1 MSLQFITGGSGAGK
15 SEYLS
20 RLVCEESV
28 RRPHDNFIVVVPE
41 QYTMETQKKLVHM
54 HSRKGILNIDV
65 VSFERLAYKVFE
77 ELGGGNRPVLD
88 DTGKNLIVRRVLEKE
103 KKKLD
108 YFGSSIEKTGFVSEL
123 KSVISEL
130 LQYGITPQ
138 QLSEIG
144 ENVKEKQQLSAKL
157 KDIRLVYE
165 EFMAF
170 LSTNYITSEEILDVL
185 CGLVEKS
192 KLIAGSEIIFD
203 GFTGFT
209 PIQYKL
215 MRLLLVYSK
224 GIKISVTIDKK
235 ERPTGHEGWNNLFFM
250 SKEMMNRLIAICE
263 EEGINVDDT
272 VCVDRDIN
280 YRYEGAKDLAYLE
293 RNLFRYKGGVYTGTP
308 ENIRIYE
315 GSNPKEELQYIVS
328 EILQLT
334 RKEGFR
340 YRDIAVVTADLETYG
355 KVAANMM
362 KQNDIPAFLDY
373 KRSVAANPYVEML
386 CSALEIVEKGYPY
399 DTMFRYLRTGLTGIS
414 RHDIDMLENYCLAVG
429 IRGSRAW
436 HEPWKKK
443 MKRSTYQPE
452 LETLNALRE
461 QIMAPFLNLE
471 AVLKD
476 KEANVRAYVTAVYE
490 FVTALHSAE
499 QIKALSE
506 CEPAGNE
513 YEQLYAKVLELF
525 DRIVELL
532 GEEKVSLKEFNRI
545 VAAGFEEM
553 KVGLLPPTSD
563 CVMIGDIER
572 TRLDNVKV
580 LFFAGVNDGVVPKK
594 NENCSVLSET
604 DRSILEAQE
613 IVLSPSAR
621 EKAFIQKFY
630 LYLMMTKASHR
641 LYLSYAKKSSD
652 GKTALPSYLIR
663 NVRRMFPDVRITD
676 ADGQDGQFVYLKIP
690 KQDIEWNTE
699 NYIKTLSENAALLLY
714 GTQLKGSISAFE
726 TYASCRFAYFLEYG
740 LKLSQREEY
749 RFAVQDFGTVLHGV
763 LEDVSRQLKEEKKSF
778 SLLSDEE
785 RKKRVSESVV
795 RIAAE
800 YGNTILKDNSR
811 NEYMIKRLT
820 DLADRTV
827 WAIGKQLERGEF
839 APDAYE
845 MNFLVDEHEVLGDKS
860 LYMQGKID
868 RIDICE
874 DDNNVYVRVVDYK
887 TGKSDFDLLKTFYG
901 LKLQLVTYMKA
912 AQRIEKK
919 RHPDKNIIPAGIL
932 YYNIDNPIIEV
943 QSMPD
948 EEDADYREAVDE
960 MILENL
966 RMKGVV
972 NEDTEIIRKMDDRG
986 GKSAVIPVA
995 FKSNGELD
1003 MRSHIYSTQKFEQLT
1018 DYVTEKSADMAA
1030 GIFSGNVDVNPYH
1043 TQKED
1048 ACTYCPYH
1056 AVCGFSPDI
1065 PGGQSRSL
1073 KTFSDEEIWKKIREG
1088 VDENGKPLDRKTVQ
1102 GNPDKRL

>member
-138 QLSEIG
+138 QLGEIG

-157 KDIRLVYE
+157 KDIRLVYK

-800 YGNTILKDNSR
+800 YGNTILKDNSCLL
-811 NEYMIKRLT
+811 YT
-820 DLADRTV
+820 SDAAD
-827 WAIGKQLERGEF
+827 
-839 APDAYE
+839 D
-845 MNFLVDEHEVLGDKS
+845 
-860 LYMQGKID
+860 
-868 RIDICE
+868 
-874 DDNNVYVRVVDYK
+874 
-887 TGKSDFDLLKTFYG
+887 
-901 LKLQLVTYMKA
+901 
-912 AQRIEKK
+912 
-919 RHPDKNIIPAGIL
+919 
-932 YYNIDNPIIEV
+932 
-943 QSMPD
+943 
-948 EEDADYREAVDE
+948 
-960 MILENL
+960 
-966 RMKGVV
+966 
-972 NEDTEIIRKMDDRG
+972 
-986 GKSAVIPVA
+986 
-995 FKSNGELD
+995 
-1003 MRSHIYSTQKFEQLT
+1003 
-1018 DYVTEKSADMAA
+1018 
-1030 GIFSGNVDVNPYH
+1030 
-1043 TQKED
+1043 
-1048 ACTYCPYH
+1048 
-1056 AVCGFSPDI
+1056 
-1065 PGGQSRSL
+1065 
-1073 KTFSDEEIWKKIREG
+1073 
-1088 VDENGKPLDRKTVQ
+1088 
-1102 GNPDKRL
+1102 

>member
-138 QLSEIG
+138 QLGEIG

-157 KDIRLVYE
+157 KDIRLVYK

-235 ERPTGHEGWNNLFFM
+235 ERPTGHESWNNLFFM

-308 ENIRIYE
+308 ENIRIYK

-532 GEEKVSLKEFNRI
+532 GEENVSLKEFNRI

-676 ADGQDGQFVYLKIP
+676 ADGQNGQFVYLKIP

-699 NYIKTLSENAALLLY
+699 HS
-714 GTQLKGSISAFE
+714 
-726 TYASCRFAYFLEYG
+726 
-740 LKLSQREEY
+740 
-749 RFAVQDFGTVLHGV
+749 
-763 LEDVSRQLKEEKKSF
+763 
-778 SLLSDEE
+778 
-785 RKKRVSESVV
+785 
-795 RIAAE
+795 
-800 YGNTILKDNSR
+800 
-811 NEYMIKRLT
+811 
-820 DLADRTV
+820 
-827 WAIGKQLERGEF
+827 
-839 APDAYE
+839 
-845 MNFLVDEHEVLGDKS
+845 
-860 LYMQGKID
+860 
-868 RIDICE
+868 
-874 DDNNVYVRVVDYK
+874 
-887 TGKSDFDLLKTFYG
+887 
-901 LKLQLVTYMKA
+901 
-912 AQRIEKK
+912 
-919 RHPDKNIIPAGIL
+919 
-932 YYNIDNPIIEV
+932 
-943 QSMPD
+943 
-948 EEDADYREAVDE
+948 
-960 MILENL
+960 
-966 RMKGVV
+966 
-972 NEDTEIIRKMDDRG
+972 
-986 GKSAVIPVA
+986 
-995 FKSNGELD
+995 
-1003 MRSHIYSTQKFEQLT
+1003 
-1018 DYVTEKSADMAA
+1018 
-1030 GIFSGNVDVNPYH
+1030 
-1043 TQKED
+1043 
-1048 ACTYCPYH
+1048 
-1056 AVCGFSPDI
+1056 
-1065 PGGQSRSL
+1065 
-1073 KTFSDEEIWKKIREG
+1073 
-1088 VDENGKPLDRKTVQ
+1088 
-1102 GNPDKRL
+1102 

>member
-138 QLSEIG
+138 QLGEIG

-157 KDIRLVYE
+157 KDIRLVYK

-235 ERPTGHEGWNNLFFM
+235 ERPTGHESWNNLFFM

-532 GEEKVSLKEFNRI
+532 GEENVSLKEFNRI

-800 YGNTILKDNSR
+800 YGNTILKDNS
-811 NEYMIKRLT
+811 
-820 DLADRTV
+820 
-827 WAIGKQLERGEF
+827 
-839 APDAYE
+839 P
-845 MNFLVDEHEVLGDKS
+845 
-860 LYMQGKID
+860 
-868 RIDICE
+868 
-874 DDNNVYVRVVDYK
+874 
-887 TGKSDFDLLKTFYG
+887 
-901 LKLQLVTYMKA
+901 
-912 AQRIEKK
+912 
-919 RHPDKNIIPAGIL
+919 
-932 YYNIDNPIIEV
+932 
-943 QSMPD
+943 
-948 EEDADYREAVDE
+948 
-960 MILENL
+960 
-966 RMKGVV
+966 
-972 NEDTEIIRKMDDRG
+972 
-986 GKSAVIPVA
+986 
-995 FKSNGELD
+995 
-1003 MRSHIYSTQKFEQLT
+1003 
-1018 DYVTEKSADMAA
+1018 
-1030 GIFSGNVDVNPYH
+1030 
-1043 TQKED
+1043 
-1048 ACTYCPYH
+1048 
-1056 AVCGFSPDI
+1056 
-1065 PGGQSRSL
+1065 
-1073 KTFSDEEIWKKIREG
+1073 
-1088 VDENGKPLDRKTVQ
+1088 
-1102 GNPDKRL
+1102 

>member
-138 QLSEIG
+138 QLGEIG

-373 KRSVAANPYVEML
+373 KRSVASNPYVEML

-749 RFAVQDFGTVLHGV
+749 RFAVQDFGTVLH
-763 LEDVSRQLKEEKKSF
+763 L
-778 SLLSDEE
+778 SL
-785 RKKRVSESVV
+785 
-795 RIAAE
+795 I
-800 YGNTILKDNSR
+800 
-811 NEYMIKRLT
+811 
-820 DLADRTV
+820 
-827 WAIGKQLERGEF
+827 
-839 APDAYE
+839 
-845 MNFLVDEHEVLGDKS
+845 
-860 LYMQGKID
+860 
-868 RIDICE
+868 
-874 DDNNVYVRVVDYK
+874 
-887 TGKSDFDLLKTFYG
+887 
-901 LKLQLVTYMKA
+901 
-912 AQRIEKK
+912 
-919 RHPDKNIIPAGIL
+919 
-932 YYNIDNPIIEV
+932 
-943 QSMPD
+943 
-948 EEDADYREAVDE
+948 
-960 MILENL
+960 
-966 RMKGVV
+966 
-972 NEDTEIIRKMDDRG
+972 
-986 GKSAVIPVA
+986 
-995 FKSNGELD
+995 
-1003 MRSHIYSTQKFEQLT
+1003 HI
-1018 DYVTEKSADMAA
+1018 
-1030 GIFSGNVDVNPYH
+1030 
-1043 TQKED
+1043 
-1048 ACTYCPYH
+1048 
-1056 AVCGFSPDI
+1056 
-1065 PGGQSRSL
+1065 
-1073 KTFSDEEIWKKIREG
+1073 
-1088 VDENGKPLDRKTVQ
+1088 
-1102 GNPDKRL
+1102 

>member
-138 QLSEIG
+138 QLGEIG

-157 KDIRLVYE
+157 KDIRLVYK

-334 RKEGFR
+334 RKESFR

-373 KRSVAANPYVEML
+373 KRSVASNPYVEML

-785 RKKRVSESVV
+785 RKS
-795 RIAAE
+795 
-800 YGNTILKDNSR
+800 
-811 NEYMIKRLT
+811 
-820 DLADRTV
+820 
-827 WAIGKQLERGEF
+827 
-839 APDAYE
+839 AYPKA
-845 MNFLVDEHEVLGDKS
+845 LCG
-860 LYMQGKID
+860 
-868 RIDICE
+868 
-874 DDNNVYVRVVDYK
+874 
-887 TGKSDFDLLKTFYG
+887 LL
-901 LKLQLVTYMKA
+901 
-912 AQRIEKK
+912 
-919 RHPDKNIIPAGIL
+919 
-932 YYNIDNPIIEV
+932 
-943 QSMPD
+943 QSTATP
-948 EEDADYREAVDE
+948 
-960 MILENL
+960 
-966 RMKGVV
+966 
-972 NEDTEIIRKMDDRG
+972 
-986 GKSAVIPVA
+986 
-995 FKSNGELD
+995 F
-1003 MRSHIYSTQKFEQLT
+1003 
-1018 DYVTEKSADMAA
+1018 
-1030 GIFSGNVDVNPYH
+1030 
-1043 TQKED
+1043 
-1048 ACTYCPYH
+1048 
-1056 AVCGFSPDI
+1056 
-1065 PGGQSRSL
+1065 
-1073 KTFSDEEIWKKIREG
+1073 
-1088 VDENGKPLDRKTVQ
+1088 
-1102 GNPDKRL
+1102 

>member
-138 QLSEIG
+138 QLGEIG

-157 KDIRLVYE
+157 KDIRLVYK

-532 GEEKVSLKEFNRI
+532 GEENVSLKEFNRI

-800 YGNTILKDNSR
+800 YGNTILKDNS
-811 NEYMIKRLT
+811 
-820 DLADRTV
+820 
-827 WAIGKQLERGEF
+827 
-839 APDAYE
+839 P
-845 MNFLVDEHEVLGDKS
+845 
-860 LYMQGKID
+860 
-868 RIDICE
+868 
-874 DDNNVYVRVVDYK
+874 
-887 TGKSDFDLLKTFYG
+887 
-901 LKLQLVTYMKA
+901 
-912 AQRIEKK
+912 
-919 RHPDKNIIPAGIL
+919 
-932 YYNIDNPIIEV
+932 
-943 QSMPD
+943 
-948 EEDADYREAVDE
+948 
-960 MILENL
+960 
-966 RMKGVV
+966 
-972 NEDTEIIRKMDDRG
+972 
-986 GKSAVIPVA
+986 
-995 FKSNGELD
+995 
-1003 MRSHIYSTQKFEQLT
+1003 
-1018 DYVTEKSADMAA
+1018 
-1030 GIFSGNVDVNPYH
+1030 
-1043 TQKED
+1043 
-1048 ACTYCPYH
+1048 
-1056 AVCGFSPDI
+1056 
-1065 PGGQSRSL
+1065 
-1073 KTFSDEEIWKKIREG
+1073 
-1088 VDENGKPLDRKTVQ
+1088 
-1102 GNPDKRL
+1102 

>member
-103 KKKLD
+103 KKNLD

-138 QLSEIG
+138 QLGEIG

-293 RNLFRYKGGVYTGTP
+293 RNLFRYKDGVYTGTP

-532 GEEKVSLKEFNRI
+532 GEENVSLKEFNRI

-641 LYLSYAKKSSD
+641 LYLSYAKK
-652 GKTALPSYLIR
+652 A
-663 NVRRMFPDVRITD
+663 
-676 ADGQDGQFVYLKIP
+676 
-690 KQDIEWNTE
+690 
-699 NYIKTLSENAALLLY
+699 
-714 GTQLKGSISAFE
+714 
-726 TYASCRFAYFLEYG
+726 
-740 LKLSQREEY
+740 
-749 RFAVQDFGTVLHGV
+749 
-763 LEDVSRQLKEEKKSF
+763 
-778 SLLSDEE
+778 
-785 RKKRVSESVV
+785 
-795 RIAAE
+795 
-800 YGNTILKDNSR
+800 
-811 NEYMIKRLT
+811 
-820 DLADRTV
+820 
-827 WAIGKQLERGEF
+827 
-839 APDAYE
+839 
-845 MNFLVDEHEVLGDKS
+845 
-860 LYMQGKID
+860 
-868 RIDICE
+868 
-874 DDNNVYVRVVDYK
+874 
-887 TGKSDFDLLKTFYG
+887 
-901 LKLQLVTYMKA
+901 
-912 AQRIEKK
+912 
-919 RHPDKNIIPAGIL
+919 
-932 YYNIDNPIIEV
+932 
-943 QSMPD
+943 
-948 EEDADYREAVDE
+948 
-960 MILENL
+960 
-966 RMKGVV
+966 
-972 NEDTEIIRKMDDRG
+972 
-986 GKSAVIPVA
+986 
-995 FKSNGELD
+995 
-1003 MRSHIYSTQKFEQLT
+1003 
-1018 DYVTEKSADMAA
+1018 VTERRHFRH
-1030 GIFSGNVDVNPYH
+1030 I
-1043 TQKED
+1043 
-1048 ACTYCPYH
+1048 
-1056 AVCGFSPDI
+1056 
-1065 PGGQSRSL
+1065 
-1073 KTFSDEEIWKKIREG
+1073 
-1088 VDENGKPLDRKTVQ
+1088 
-1102 GNPDKRL
+1102 

>member
-138 QLSEIG
+138 QLGEIG

-373 KRSVAANPYVEML
+373 KRSVASNPYVEML

-452 LETLNALRE
+452 LETLNVLRE

-532 GEEKVSLKEFNRI
+532 GEENVSLKEFNRI

-778 SLLSDEE
+778 S
-785 RKKRVSESVV
+785 KKM
-795 RIAAE
+795 
-800 YGNTILKDNSR
+800 KD
-811 NEYMIKRLT
+811 
-820 DLADRTV
+820 
-827 WAIGKQLERGEF
+827 F
-839 APDAYE
+839 
-845 MNFLVDEHEVLGDKS
+845 F
-860 LYMQGKID
+860 
-868 RIDICE
+868 
-874 DDNNVYVRVVDYK
+874 
-887 TGKSDFDLLKTFYG
+887 
-901 LKLQLVTYMKA
+901 
-912 AQRIEKK
+912 
-919 RHPDKNIIPAGIL
+919 
-932 YYNIDNPIIEV
+932 
-943 QSMPD
+943 
-948 EEDADYREAVDE
+948 
-960 MILENL
+960 
-966 RMKGVV
+966 
-972 NEDTEIIRKMDDRG
+972 
-986 GKSAVIPVA
+986 
-995 FKSNGELD
+995 
-1003 MRSHIYSTQKFEQLT
+1003 
-1018 DYVTEKSADMAA
+1018 
-1030 GIFSGNVDVNPYH
+1030 
-1043 TQKED
+1043 KED
-1048 ACTYCPYH
+1048 
-1056 AVCGFSPDI
+1056 
-1065 PGGQSRSL
+1065 
-1073 KTFSDEEIWKKIREG
+1073 
-1088 VDENGKPLDRKTVQ
+1088 
-1102 GNPDKRL
+1102 

>member
-138 QLSEIG
+138 QLGEIG

-157 KDIRLVYE
+157 KDIRLVYK

-532 GEEKVSLKEFNRI
+532 GEENVSLKEFNRI

-887 TGKSDFDLLKTFYG
+887 TGKSDFDLLKI
-901 LKLQLVTYMKA
+901 QLVTYMKA

-943 QSMPD
+943 QSVHE

-1030 GIFSGNVDVNPYH
+1030 GIFGGNVDVNPYH

>member
-138 QLSEIG
+138 QLGEIG
-144 ENVKEKQQLSAKL
+144 ESVKEKQQLSAKL
-157 KDIRLVYE
+157 KDIRLVYK

-373 KRSVAANPYVEML
+373 KRSVASNPYVEML

-414 RHDIDMLENYCLAVG
+414 RHDIDILENYCLAVG

-532 GEEKVSLKEFNRI
+532 GEENVSLKEFNRI

-778 SLLSDEE
+778 S
-785 RKKRVSESVV
+785 KKM
-795 RIAAE
+795 
-800 YGNTILKDNSR
+800 KD
-811 NEYMIKRLT
+811 
-820 DLADRTV
+820 
-827 WAIGKQLERGEF
+827 F
-839 APDAYE
+839 
-845 MNFLVDEHEVLGDKS
+845 F
-860 LYMQGKID
+860 
-868 RIDICE
+868 
-874 DDNNVYVRVVDYK
+874 
-887 TGKSDFDLLKTFYG
+887 
-901 LKLQLVTYMKA
+901 
-912 AQRIEKK
+912 
-919 RHPDKNIIPAGIL
+919 
-932 YYNIDNPIIEV
+932 
-943 QSMPD
+943 
-948 EEDADYREAVDE
+948 
-960 MILENL
+960 
-966 RMKGVV
+966 
-972 NEDTEIIRKMDDRG
+972 
-986 GKSAVIPVA
+986 
-995 FKSNGELD
+995 
-1003 MRSHIYSTQKFEQLT
+1003 
-1018 DYVTEKSADMAA
+1018 
-1030 GIFSGNVDVNPYH
+1030 
-1043 TQKED
+1043 KED
-1048 ACTYCPYH
+1048 
-1056 AVCGFSPDI
+1056 
-1065 PGGQSRSL
+1065 
-1073 KTFSDEEIWKKIREG
+1073 
-1088 VDENGKPLDRKTVQ
+1088 
-1102 GNPDKRL
+1102 

>member
-138 QLSEIG
+138 QLGEIG

-157 KDIRLVYE
+157 KDIRLVYK

-235 ERPTGHEGWNNLFFM
+235 ERPTGHESWNNLFFM

-532 GEEKVSLKEFNRI
+532 GEENVSLKEFNRI

-901 LKLQLVTYMKA
+901 LKYMKA

-1030 GIFSGNVDVNPYH
+1030 GIFGGNVDVNPYH

>member
-138 QLSEIG
+138 QLGEIG

-157 KDIRLVYE
+157 KDIRLVYK

-185 CGLVEKS
+185 CGLVERS

-315 GSNPKEELQYIVS
+315 GSNPKEELQYIVF

-373 KRSVAANPYVEML
+373 KRSVASNPYVEML

-532 GEEKVSLKEFNRI
+532 GEENVSLKEFNRI

-943 QSMPD
+943 QSVH

-1030 GIFSGNVDVNPYH
+1030 GIFGGNVDVNPYH

>member
-138 QLSEIG
+138 QLGEIG

-157 KDIRLVYE
+157 KDIRLVYK

-334 RKEGFR
+334 RKESFR

-373 KRSVAANPYVEML
+373 KRSVASNPYVEML

-532 GEEKVSLKEFNRI
+532 GEENVSLKEFNRI

-800 YGNTILKDNSR
+800 YGNTILKDNS
-811 NEYMIKRLT
+811 
-820 DLADRTV
+820 
-827 WAIGKQLERGEF
+827 
-839 APDAYE
+839 P
-845 MNFLVDEHEVLGDKS
+845 
-860 LYMQGKID
+860 
-868 RIDICE
+868 
-874 DDNNVYVRVVDYK
+874 
-887 TGKSDFDLLKTFYG
+887 
-901 LKLQLVTYMKA
+901 
-912 AQRIEKK
+912 
-919 RHPDKNIIPAGIL
+919 
-932 YYNIDNPIIEV
+932 
-943 QSMPD
+943 
-948 EEDADYREAVDE
+948 
-960 MILENL
+960 
-966 RMKGVV
+966 
-972 NEDTEIIRKMDDRG
+972 
-986 GKSAVIPVA
+986 
-995 FKSNGELD
+995 
-1003 MRSHIYSTQKFEQLT
+1003 
-1018 DYVTEKSADMAA
+1018 
-1030 GIFSGNVDVNPYH
+1030 
-1043 TQKED
+1043 
-1048 ACTYCPYH
+1048 
-1056 AVCGFSPDI
+1056 
-1065 PGGQSRSL
+1065 
-1073 KTFSDEEIWKKIREG
+1073 
-1088 VDENGKPLDRKTVQ
+1088 
-1102 GNPDKRL
+1102 

>member
-138 QLSEIG
+138 QLGEIG

-373 KRSVAANPYVEML
+373 KRSVASNPYVEML

-452 LETLNALRE
+452 LETLNVLRE

-532 GEEKVSLKEFNRI
+532 GEENVSLKEFNRI

-690 KQDIEWNTE
+690 KQDIEWTE

-943 QSMPD
+943 QSMFD

-1030 GIFSGNVDVNPYH
+1030 GIFGGNVDINPYH

>member
-138 QLSEIG
+138 QLGEIG

-157 KDIRLVYE
+157 KDIRLVYK

-293 RNLFRYKGGVYTGTP
+293 RNLFRYKDGVYTGTP

-373 KRSVAANPYVEML
+373 KRSVASNPYVEML

-663 NVRRMFPDVRITD
+663 NVRRMFPDVCITD
-676 ADGQDGQFVYLKIP
+676 ANGQDGQFVYLKIP

-778 SLLSDEE
+778 S
-785 RKKRVSESVV
+785 KKM
-795 RIAAE
+795 
-800 YGNTILKDNSR
+800 KD
-811 NEYMIKRLT
+811 
-820 DLADRTV
+820 
-827 WAIGKQLERGEF
+827 F
-839 APDAYE
+839 
-845 MNFLVDEHEVLGDKS
+845 F
-860 LYMQGKID
+860 
-868 RIDICE
+868 
-874 DDNNVYVRVVDYK
+874 
-887 TGKSDFDLLKTFYG
+887 
-901 LKLQLVTYMKA
+901 
-912 AQRIEKK
+912 
-919 RHPDKNIIPAGIL
+919 
-932 YYNIDNPIIEV
+932 
-943 QSMPD
+943 
-948 EEDADYREAVDE
+948 
-960 MILENL
+960 
-966 RMKGVV
+966 
-972 NEDTEIIRKMDDRG
+972 
-986 GKSAVIPVA
+986 
-995 FKSNGELD
+995 
-1003 MRSHIYSTQKFEQLT
+1003 
-1018 DYVTEKSADMAA
+1018 
-1030 GIFSGNVDVNPYH
+1030 
-1043 TQKED
+1043 KED
-1048 ACTYCPYH
+1048 
-1056 AVCGFSPDI
+1056 
-1065 PGGQSRSL
+1065 
-1073 KTFSDEEIWKKIREG
+1073 
-1088 VDENGKPLDRKTVQ
+1088 
-1102 GNPDKRL
+1102 

>member
-138 QLSEIG
+138 QLGEIG

-157 KDIRLVYE
+157 KDIRLVYK

-436 HEPWKKK
+436 HEPWEKK

-499 QIKALSE
+499 QIKVLSE

-532 GEEKVSLKEFNRI
+532 GEENVSLKEFNRI

-663 NVRRMFPDVRITD
+663 NVRRMFPDVCITD
-676 ADGQDGQFVYLKIP
+676 ANGQDGQFVYLKIP

-749 RFAVQDFGTVLHGV
+749 RFAVQDFGT
-763 LEDVSRQLKEEKKSF
+763 D
-778 SLLSDEE
+778 
-785 RKKRVSESVV
+785 RKSVV
-795 RIAAE
+795 
-800 YGNTILKDNSR
+800 
-811 NEYMIKRLT
+811 
-820 DLADRTV
+820 
-827 WAIGKQLERGEF
+827 
-839 APDAYE
+839 
-845 MNFLVDEHEVLGDKS
+845 
-860 LYMQGKID
+860 
-868 RIDICE
+868 
-874 DDNNVYVRVVDYK
+874 
-887 TGKSDFDLLKTFYG
+887 
-901 LKLQLVTYMKA
+901 
-912 AQRIEKK
+912 
-919 RHPDKNIIPAGIL
+919 
-932 YYNIDNPIIEV
+932 
-943 QSMPD
+943 
-948 EEDADYREAVDE
+948 
-960 MILENL
+960 
-966 RMKGVV
+966 
-972 NEDTEIIRKMDDRG
+972 
-986 GKSAVIPVA
+986 
-995 FKSNGELD
+995 
-1003 MRSHIYSTQKFEQLT
+1003 
-1018 DYVTEKSADMAA
+1018 
-1030 GIFSGNVDVNPYH
+1030 
-1043 TQKED
+1043 
-1048 ACTYCPYH
+1048 
-1056 AVCGFSPDI
+1056 
-1065 PGGQSRSL
+1065 
-1073 KTFSDEEIWKKIREG
+1073 
-1088 VDENGKPLDRKTVQ
+1088 
-1102 GNPDKRL
+1102 

>member
-138 QLSEIG
+138 QLGEIG

-157 KDIRLVYE
+157 KDIRLVYK

-235 ERPTGHEGWNNLFFM
+235 ERPTGHESWNNLFFM

-532 GEEKVSLKEFNRI
+532 GEENVSLKEFNRI

-676 ADGQDGQFVYLKIP
+676 ADGQNGQFVYLKIP

-763 LEDVSRQLKEEKKSF
+763 LEDVSRQLNQ
-778 SLLSDEE
+778 E
-785 RKKRVSESVV
+785 RK
-795 RIAAE
+795 
-800 YGNTILKDNSR
+800 ILFP
-811 NEYMIKRLT
+811 
-820 DLADRTV
+820 V
-827 WAIGKQLERGEF
+827 
-839 APDAYE
+839 
-845 MNFLVDEHEVLGDKS
+845 
-860 LYMQGKID
+860 
-868 RIDICE
+868 
-874 DDNNVYVRVVDYK
+874 
-887 TGKSDFDLLKTFYG
+887 
-901 LKLQLVTYMKA
+901 
-912 AQRIEKK
+912 
-919 RHPDKNIIPAGIL
+919 
-932 YYNIDNPIIEV
+932 
-943 QSMPD
+943 
-948 EEDADYREAVDE
+948 
-960 MILENL
+960 
-966 RMKGVV
+966 
-972 NEDTEIIRKMDDRG
+972 IR
-986 GKSAVIPVA
+986 
-995 FKSNGELD
+995 
-1003 MRSHIYSTQKFEQLT
+1003 
-1018 DYVTEKSADMAA
+1018 
-1030 GIFSGNVDVNPYH
+1030 
-1043 TQKED
+1043 
-1048 ACTYCPYH
+1048 
-1056 AVCGFSPDI
+1056 
-1065 PGGQSRSL
+1065 
-1073 KTFSDEEIWKKIREG
+1073 
-1088 VDENGKPLDRKTVQ
+1088 
-1102 GNPDKRL
+1102 

>member
-138 QLSEIG
+138 QLGEIG

-235 ERPTGHEGWNNLFFM
+235 ERPTGHESWNNLFFM

-315 GSNPKEELQYIVS
+315 GSNPKELQYIVS

-532 GEEKVSLKEFNRI
+532 GEENVSLKEFNRI

-1030 GIFSGNVDVNPYH
+1030 GIFGGNVDVNPYH

-1073 KTFSDEEIWKKIREG
+1073 KIFSDEEIWKKIREG

>member
-138 QLSEIG
+138 QLGEIG

-373 KRSVAANPYVEML
+373 KRSVASNPYVEML

-943 QSMPD
+943 QSMPE

-1018 DYVTEKSADMAA
+1018 DYVTEKSADMA
-1030 GIFSGNVDVNPYH
+1030 GIFGGNVDVNPYH

>member
-138 QLSEIG
+138 QLGEIG

-224 GIKISVTIDKK
+224 GIKISVTIDKN
-235 ERPTGHEGWNNLFFM
+235 ERTTGHDGWNNLFFM

-263 EEGINVDDT
+263 EEGIHVDDT

-293 RNLFRYKGGVYTGTP
+293 RNLFRYKGGVYTGIP

-340 YRDIAVVTADLETYG
+340 YRDVAVVTADLETYG

-373 KRSVAANPYVEML
+373 KRSVASNPYVEML

-532 GEEKVSLKEFNRI
+532 GEENVSLKEFNRI

-986 GKSAVIPVA
+986 GKSAVA

-1030 GIFSGNVDVNPYH
+1030 GIFGGNVDVNPYH

>member
-138 QLSEIG
+138 QLGEIG

-157 KDIRLVYE
+157 KDIRLVYK

-532 GEEKVSLKEFNRI
+532 GEENVSLKEFNRI

-785 RKKRVSESVV
+785 RKKRCADCCRV
-795 RIAAE
+795 R
-800 YGNTILKDNSR
+800 
-811 NEYMIKRLT
+811 
-820 DLADRTV
+820 
-827 WAIGKQLERGEF
+827 QHHF
-839 APDAYE
+839 
-845 MNFLVDEHEVLGDKS
+845 
-860 LYMQGKID
+860 
-868 RIDICE
+868 
-874 DDNNVYVRVVDYK
+874 
-887 TGKSDFDLLKTFYG
+887 
-901 LKLQLVTYMKA
+901 
-912 AQRIEKK
+912 
-919 RHPDKNIIPAGIL
+919 
-932 YYNIDNPIIEV
+932 
-943 QSMPD
+943 
-948 EEDADYREAVDE
+948 
-960 MILENL
+960 
-966 RMKGVV
+966 KG
-972 NEDTEIIRKMDDRG
+972 
-986 GKSAVIPVA
+986 
-995 FKSNGELD
+995 
-1003 MRSHIYSTQKFEQLT
+1003 
-1018 DYVTEKSADMAA
+1018 
-1030 GIFSGNVDVNPYH
+1030 
-1043 TQKED
+1043 
-1048 ACTYCPYH
+1048 
-1056 AVCGFSPDI
+1056 
-1065 PGGQSRSL
+1065 
-1073 KTFSDEEIWKKIREG
+1073 
-1088 VDENGKPLDRKTVQ
+1088 
-1102 GNPDKRL
+1102 

>member
-138 QLSEIG
+138 QLGEIG

-157 KDIRLVYE
+157 KDIRLVYK

-293 RNLFRYKGGVYTGTP
+293 RNLFRYKDGVYTGTP

-373 KRSVAANPYVEML
+373 KRSVASNPYVEML

-452 LETLNALRE
+452 LETLNVLRE

-641 LYLSYAKKSSD
+641 LYLSYAKK
-652 GKTALPSYLIR
+652 A
-663 NVRRMFPDVRITD
+663 
-676 ADGQDGQFVYLKIP
+676 
-690 KQDIEWNTE
+690 
-699 NYIKTLSENAALLLY
+699 
-714 GTQLKGSISAFE
+714 
-726 TYASCRFAYFLEYG
+726 
-740 LKLSQREEY
+740 
-749 RFAVQDFGTVLHGV
+749 
-763 LEDVSRQLKEEKKSF
+763 
-778 SLLSDEE
+778 
-785 RKKRVSESVV
+785 
-795 RIAAE
+795 
-800 YGNTILKDNSR
+800 
-811 NEYMIKRLT
+811 
-820 DLADRTV
+820 
-827 WAIGKQLERGEF
+827 
-839 APDAYE
+839 
-845 MNFLVDEHEVLGDKS
+845 
-860 LYMQGKID
+860 
-868 RIDICE
+868 
-874 DDNNVYVRVVDYK
+874 
-887 TGKSDFDLLKTFYG
+887 
-901 LKLQLVTYMKA
+901 
-912 AQRIEKK
+912 
-919 RHPDKNIIPAGIL
+919 
-932 YYNIDNPIIEV
+932 
-943 QSMPD
+943 
-948 EEDADYREAVDE
+948 
-960 MILENL
+960 
-966 RMKGVV
+966 
-972 NEDTEIIRKMDDRG
+972 
-986 GKSAVIPVA
+986 
-995 FKSNGELD
+995 
-1003 MRSHIYSTQKFEQLT
+1003 
-1018 DYVTEKSADMAA
+1018 VTERRHFRH
-1030 GIFSGNVDVNPYH
+1030 I
-1043 TQKED
+1043 
-1048 ACTYCPYH
+1048 
-1056 AVCGFSPDI
+1056 
-1065 PGGQSRSL
+1065 
-1073 KTFSDEEIWKKIREG
+1073 
-1088 VDENGKPLDRKTVQ
+1088 
-1102 GNPDKRL
+1102 

>member
-138 QLSEIG
+138 QLGEIG

-157 KDIRLVYE
+157 KDIRLVYK

-235 ERPTGHEGWNNLFFM
+235 ERPTGHESWNNLFFM

-308 ENIRIYE
+308 ENIRIYK

-443 MKRSTYQPE
+443 RSTYQPE

-532 GEEKVSLKEFNRI
+532 GEENVSLKEFNRI

-676 ADGQDGQFVYLKIP
+676 ADGQNGQFVYLKIP

-1030 GIFSGNVDVNPYH
+1030 GIFGGNVDVNPYH

-1073 KTFSDEEIWKKIREG
+1073 KTFSDEEIWEKIREG

>member
-138 QLSEIG
+138 QLGEIG

-224 GIKISVTIDKK
+224 GIKISVTIDKN
-235 ERPTGHEGWNNLFFM
+235 ERPTGHDGWNNLFFM

-263 EEGINVDDT
+263 EEGIHVDDT

-373 KRSVAANPYVEML
+373 KRSVASNPYVEML

-429 IRGSRAW
+429 IRGSRVW

-443 MKRSTYQPE
+443 MKRSMYQPE

-749 RFAVQDFGTVLHGV
+749 RFAVQDFGTVLPGV
-763 LEDVSRQLKEEKKSF
+763 LEDVSR
-778 SLLSDEE
+778 
-785 RKKRVSESVV
+785 
-795 RIAAE
+795 
-800 YGNTILKDNSR
+800 
-811 NEYMIKRLT
+811 
-820 DLADRTV
+820 
-827 WAIGKQLERGEF
+827 
-839 APDAYE
+839 
-845 MNFLVDEHEVLGDKS
+845 
-860 LYMQGKID
+860 
-868 RIDICE
+868 
-874 DDNNVYVRVVDYK
+874 
-887 TGKSDFDLLKTFYG
+887 
-901 LKLQLVTYMKA
+901 
-912 AQRIEKK
+912 
-919 RHPDKNIIPAGIL
+919 
-932 YYNIDNPIIEV
+932 
-943 QSMPD
+943 
-948 EEDADYREAVDE
+948 
-960 MILENL
+960 
-966 RMKGVV
+966 
-972 NEDTEIIRKMDDRG
+972 
-986 GKSAVIPVA
+986 
-995 FKSNGELD
+995 
-1003 MRSHIYSTQKFEQLT
+1003 
-1018 DYVTEKSADMAA
+1018 
-1030 GIFSGNVDVNPYH
+1030 
-1043 TQKED
+1043 
-1048 ACTYCPYH
+1048 
-1056 AVCGFSPDI
+1056 
-1065 PGGQSRSL
+1065 
-1073 KTFSDEEIWKKIREG
+1073 
-1088 VDENGKPLDRKTVQ
+1088 
-1102 GNPDKRL
+1102 

>member
-1 MSLQFITGGSGAGK
+1 
-15 SEYLS
+15 
-20 RLVCEESV
+20 
-28 RRPHDNFIVVVPE
+28 
-41 QYTMETQKKLVHM
+41 M

-138 QLSEIG
+138 QLGEIG

-513 YEQLYAKVLELF
+513 YGQLYAKVLELF

-532 GEEKVSLKEFNRI
+532 GEENVSLKEFNRI

-580 LFFAGVNDGVVPKK
+580 LFCAGVNDGVVPKK
-594 NENCSVLSET
+594 N
-604 DRSILEAQE
+604 
-613 IVLSPSAR
+613 
-621 EKAFIQKFY
+621 
-630 LYLMMTKASHR
+630 
-641 LYLSYAKKSSD
+641 
-652 GKTALPSYLIR
+652 
-663 NVRRMFPDVRITD
+663 
-676 ADGQDGQFVYLKIP
+676 
-690 KQDIEWNTE
+690 
-699 NYIKTLSENAALLLY
+699 
-714 GTQLKGSISAFE
+714 
-726 TYASCRFAYFLEYG
+726 
-740 LKLSQREEY
+740 
-749 RFAVQDFGTVLHGV
+749 
-763 LEDVSRQLKEEKKSF
+763 
-778 SLLSDEE
+778 
-785 RKKRVSESVV
+785 
-795 RIAAE
+795 
-800 YGNTILKDNSR
+800 
-811 NEYMIKRLT
+811 
-820 DLADRTV
+820 
-827 WAIGKQLERGEF
+827 
-839 APDAYE
+839 
-845 MNFLVDEHEVLGDKS
+845 
-860 LYMQGKID
+860 
-868 RIDICE
+868 
-874 DDNNVYVRVVDYK
+874 
-887 TGKSDFDLLKTFYG
+887 
-901 LKLQLVTYMKA
+901 
-912 AQRIEKK
+912 
-919 RHPDKNIIPAGIL
+919 
-932 YYNIDNPIIEV
+932 
-943 QSMPD
+943 
-948 EEDADYREAVDE
+948 
-960 MILENL
+960 
-966 RMKGVV
+966 
-972 NEDTEIIRKMDDRG
+972 
-986 GKSAVIPVA
+986 
-995 FKSNGELD
+995 
-1003 MRSHIYSTQKFEQLT
+1003 
-1018 DYVTEKSADMAA
+1018 
-1030 GIFSGNVDVNPYH
+1030 
-1043 TQKED
+1043 
-1048 ACTYCPYH
+1048 
-1056 AVCGFSPDI
+1056 
-1065 PGGQSRSL
+1065 
-1073 KTFSDEEIWKKIREG
+1073 
-1088 VDENGKPLDRKTVQ
+1088 
-1102 GNPDKRL
+1102 

>member
-138 QLSEIG
+138 QLGEIG

-157 KDIRLVYE
+157 KDIRLVYK

-499 QIKALSE
+499 QIKVLSE

-532 GEEKVSLKEFNRI
+532 GEENVSLKEFNRI

-690 KQDIEWNTE
+690 KQDIE
-699 NYIKTLSENAALLLY
+699 
-714 GTQLKGSISAFE
+714 
-726 TYASCRFAYFLEYG
+726 
-740 LKLSQREEY
+740 
-749 RFAVQDFGTVLHGV
+749 
-763 LEDVSRQLKEEKKSF
+763 
-778 SLLSDEE
+778 
-785 RKKRVSESVV
+785 
-795 RIAAE
+795 
-800 YGNTILKDNSR
+800 
-811 NEYMIKRLT
+811 
-820 DLADRTV
+820 
-827 WAIGKQLERGEF
+827 
-839 APDAYE
+839 
-845 MNFLVDEHEVLGDKS
+845 
-860 LYMQGKID
+860 
-868 RIDICE
+868 
-874 DDNNVYVRVVDYK
+874 
-887 TGKSDFDLLKTFYG
+887 
-901 LKLQLVTYMKA
+901 
-912 AQRIEKK
+912 
-919 RHPDKNIIPAGIL
+919 
-932 YYNIDNPIIEV
+932 
-943 QSMPD
+943 
-948 EEDADYREAVDE
+948 
-960 MILENL
+960 
-966 RMKGVV
+966 
-972 NEDTEIIRKMDDRG
+972 
-986 GKSAVIPVA
+986 
-995 FKSNGELD
+995 
-1003 MRSHIYSTQKFEQLT
+1003 
-1018 DYVTEKSADMAA
+1018 
-1030 GIFSGNVDVNPYH
+1030 
-1043 TQKED
+1043 
-1048 ACTYCPYH
+1048 
-1056 AVCGFSPDI
+1056 
-1065 PGGQSRSL
+1065 
-1073 KTFSDEEIWKKIREG
+1073 
-1088 VDENGKPLDRKTVQ
+1088 
-1102 GNPDKRL
+1102 

>member
-138 QLSEIG
+138 QLGEIG

-224 GIKISVTIDKK
+224 SIKISVTIDKK

-293 RNLFRYKGGVYTGTP
+293 RNLFRYKDGVYTGTP

-373 KRSVAANPYVEML
+373 KRSVASNPYVEML

-532 GEEKVSLKEFNRI
+532 GEENVSLKEFNRI

-749 RFAVQDFGTVLHGV
+749 RFARCFGRCV
-763 LEDVSRQLKEEKKSF
+763 
-778 SLLSDEE
+778 
-785 RKKRVSESVV
+785 
-795 RIAAE
+795 AAV
-800 YGNTILKDNSR
+800 K
-811 NEYMIKRLT
+811 
-820 DLADRTV
+820 
-827 WAIGKQLERGEF
+827 RGE
-839 APDAYE
+839 
-845 MNFLVDEHEVLGDKS
+845 
-860 LYMQGKID
+860 KILFP
-868 RIDICE
+868 
-874 DDNNVYVRVVDYK
+874 V
-887 TGKSDFDLLKTFYG
+887 
-901 LKLQLVTYMKA
+901 
-912 AQRIEKK
+912 
-919 RHPDKNIIPAGIL
+919 
-932 YYNIDNPIIEV
+932 
-943 QSMPD
+943 
-948 EEDADYREAVDE
+948 
-960 MILENL
+960 
-966 RMKGVV
+966 
-972 NEDTEIIRKMDDRG
+972 IR
-986 GKSAVIPVA
+986 
-995 FKSNGELD
+995 
-1003 MRSHIYSTQKFEQLT
+1003 
-1018 DYVTEKSADMAA
+1018 
-1030 GIFSGNVDVNPYH
+1030 
-1043 TQKED
+1043 
-1048 ACTYCPYH
+1048 
-1056 AVCGFSPDI
+1056 
-1065 PGGQSRSL
+1065 
-1073 KTFSDEEIWKKIREG
+1073 
-1088 VDENGKPLDRKTVQ
+1088 
-1102 GNPDKRL
+1102 

>member
-1 MSLQFITGGSGAGK
+1 MHNELT
-15 SEYLS
+15 
-20 RLVCEESV
+20 
-28 RRPHDNFIVVVPE
+28 E
-41 QYTMETQKKLVHM
+41 QDLRMM
-54 HSRKGILNIDV
+54 R
-65 VSFERLAYKVFE
+65 E
-77 ELGGGNRPVLD
+77 ELD
-88 DTGKNLIVRRVLEKE
+88 HRRVILR
-103 KKKLD
+103 
-108 YFGSSIEKTGFVSEL
+108 
-123 KSVISEL
+123 
-130 LQYGITPQ
+130 PQ
-138 QLSEIG
+138 L
-144 ENVKEKQQLSAKL
+144 
-157 KDIRLVYE
+157 
-165 EFMAF
+165 
-170 LSTNYITSEEILDVL
+170 
-185 CGLVEKS
+185 
-192 KLIAGSEIIFD
+192 
-203 GFTGFT
+203 
-209 PIQYKL
+209 
-215 MRLLLVYSK
+215 
-224 GIKISVTIDKK
+224 
-235 ERPTGHEGWNNLFFM
+235 
-250 SKEMMNRLIAICE
+250 
-263 EEGINVDDT
+263 
-272 VCVDRDIN
+272 
-280 YRYEGAKDLAYLE
+280 
-293 RNLFRYKGGVYTGTP
+293 
-308 ENIRIYE
+308 
-315 GSNPKEELQYIVS
+315 
-328 EILQLT
+328 
-334 RKEGFR
+334 
-340 YRDIAVVTADLETYG
+340 
-355 KVAANMM
+355 
-362 KQNDIPAFLDY
+362 
-373 KRSVAANPYVEML
+373 
-386 CSALEIVEKGYPY
+386 
-399 DTMFRYLRTGLTGIS
+399 
-414 RHDIDMLENYCLAVG
+414 
-429 IRGSRAW
+429 
-436 HEPWKKK
+436 
-443 MKRSTYQPE
+443 
-452 LETLNALRE
+452 
-461 QIMAPFLNLE
+461 LE
-471 AVLKD
+471 AV
-476 KEANVRAYVTAVYE
+476 KEARAFGDLSENFEYKAAKQEKNRNESRIRFLENMIKTAVVISDHSGADQVGLYDR
-490 FVTALHSAE
+490 VTVYME
-499 QIKALSE
+499 DDDETEVYQIVTTMR
-506 CEPAGNE
+506 
-513 YEQLYAKVLELF
+513 QDVLKGLISKESPVG
-525 DRIVELL
+525 RRLL
-532 GEEKVSLKEFNRI
+532 GRRVGDRVHIQVNESYGYDVVIRAIEK
-545 VAAGFEEM
+545 G
-553 KVGLLPPTSD
+553 TD
-563 CVMIGDIER
+563 
-572 TRLDNVKV
+572 
-580 LFFAGVNDGVVPKK
+580 DG
-594 NENCSVLSET
+594 
-604 DRSILEAQE
+604 E
-613 IVLSPSAR
+613 IPLNN
-621 EKAFIQKFY
+621 
-630 LYLMMTKASHR
+630 
-641 LYLSYAKKSSD
+641 AKKSSD

-676 ADGQDGQFVYLKIP
+676 ADRQDGQFVYLKIP

-1030 GIFSGNVDVNPYH
+1030 GIFGGNVDVNPYH

>member
-138 QLSEIG
+138 QLGEIG

-157 KDIRLVYE
+157 KDIRLVYK

-235 ERPTGHEGWNNLFFM
+235 ERPTGHESWNNLFFM

-414 RHDIDMLENYCLAVG
+414 SHDIDMLENYCLAVG

-532 GEEKVSLKEFNRI
+532 GEENVSLKEFNRI

-630 LYLMMTKASHR
+630 LYLMMT
-641 LYLSYAKKSSD
+641 
-652 GKTALPSYLIR
+652 LPSYLIR

-1030 GIFSGNVDVNPYH
+1030 GIFGGNVDINPYH